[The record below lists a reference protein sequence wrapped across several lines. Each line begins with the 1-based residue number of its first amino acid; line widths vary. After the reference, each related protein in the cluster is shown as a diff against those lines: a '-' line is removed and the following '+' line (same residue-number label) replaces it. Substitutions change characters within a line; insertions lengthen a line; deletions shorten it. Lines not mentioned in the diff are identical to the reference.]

1 MNQPTCPKCGA
12 RSGMIWSVADRR
24 WYCLYD
30 SAWVSV
36 LPSQLVVGR
45 GR

>member
-1 MNQPTCPKCGA
+1 MSQPTCPKCGA
-12 RSGMIWSVADRR
+12 RSGMIWSVADRT

-30 SAWVSV
+30 SAWVSAPAPQAV
-36 LPSQLVVGR
+36 GGR